1 MGRNRHTNWPYP
13 SAPSTYRGR
22 PSRTIWQRLKAV
34 VKSRTFKIVAYIFLT
49 YVTIELA
56 TIPYDEIASLDT
68 HNPKHTALMRQRL
81 AEAEADGKR
90 LTIRQK
96 WVPLS
101 HVPKDVRLAI
111 IVSEDGMFYAHG
123 GVDWYEVQESI
134 ERNIEEG
141 RAARGASTI
150 TQQVAKN
157 LYLSTAKTP
166 MRKFKEL
173 IITYLMEEQLR
184 KRRILE
190 IYVNIIEWGRGIF
203 GIEAAAQRY
212 FHKSARELTRDEA
225 ARLAAVIPRPLHV
238 NPNQNSQYVLKKKQL
253 ILRRMALRRAR

>member
-1 MGRNRHTNWPYP
+1 MRKTRYTNWPYP
-13 SAPSTYRGR
+13 PPPSTFSGR
-22 PSRTIWQRLKAV
+22 SSRTLWQRLKSV
-34 VKSRTFKIVAYIFLT
+34 LKSRPFKIVVYIFVA

-56 TIPYDEIASLDT
+56 TIPFNKIANLAKE
-68 HNPKHTALMRQRL
+68 NPEQTALMRQRIDE
-81 AEAEADGKR
+81 AEAEGKR
-90 LTIRQK
+90 LTITQK

-101 HVPKDVRLAI
+101 HVPKHVQLAI

-123 GVDWYEVQESI
+123 GVDWDEVQESI
-134 ERNIEEG
+134 EQNIEEG
-141 RAARGASTI
+141 RVARGASTI

-173 IITYLMEEQLR
+173 IIAYLMEEQLR

-212 FHKSARELTRDEA
+212 FHKSARELTRDES
-225 ARLAAVIPRPLHV
+225 ARLAAVIPRPLHFK
-238 NPNQNSQYVLKKKQL
+238 PNENSKYVLKKKQV
-253 ILRRMALRRAR
+253 ILRRMALREH